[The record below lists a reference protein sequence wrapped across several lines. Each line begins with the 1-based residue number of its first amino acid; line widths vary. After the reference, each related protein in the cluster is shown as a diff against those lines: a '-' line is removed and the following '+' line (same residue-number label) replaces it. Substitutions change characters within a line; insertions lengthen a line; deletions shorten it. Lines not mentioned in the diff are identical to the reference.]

1 MGRIWHNIEQRSPEW
16 YLARIGKVTSSN
28 MKRIMAQGAGAET
41 YRAEILSQIKL
52 LKAVHSGHCTYEEAF
67 DQFDVSTR
75 AMRVGS
81 EFEKLAVSEF
91 ATRTG
96 NEVRPVG
103 FVEFDN
109 IPIGASTDGLVGD
122 DYIVEVKVPNSAKH
136 EWTIQ
141 NKRMPPEHIV
151 QVQSELWVSGKAGC
165 WFLSFDYRLP
175 AGEDLFAIIVPR
187 DEEKIQQIAEVA
199 IPFAKSIPMKPFDF
213 DPLSLASRVYNCD
226 DLEGAEIYDG

>member
-28 MKRIMAQGAGAET
+28 MKRIMAQGAGADT

-52 LKAVHSGHCTYEEAF
+52 LRAVHSGHCTYEEAF
-67 DQFDVSTR
+67 DQFDVQTR

-81 EFEKLAVSEF
+81 DFEKLAVSEF

-122 DYIVEVKVPNSAKH
+122 DLIVEVKVPNSAKL

-141 NKRMPPEHIV
+141 NKKMPPEHIV

-175 AGEDLFAIIVPR
+175 AGEDLFAVIVPR
-187 DEEKIQQIAEVA
+187 DEQKIDQIAKVA

-213 DPLSLASRVYNCD
+213 DPLSLASRVHNYDEREILVD
-226 DLEGAEIYDG
+226 D